1 MSNKPTPPSAM
12 ELTELAK
19 ASISKLLHERKVERV
34 VIVDDVV
41 DYTIELPEVLGF
53 LKSLTPEELS
63 SFTARFKVELESIR
77 DFDELRLVLIEKW
90 QDIPPKRQTIIR
102 DAAAKAAAADID
114 VNHSKDFKVLD
125 KIQACIS
132 DIELHLVS
140 PSTWMGRRE
149 QLTAQPSNQDGLVL
163 CLFDQDLSK
172 CKGFTSNGTASGIGL
187 LKDVL
192 SQGHAHVLVGILSHN
207 ISVTGT
213 GNEFD
218 FWRSSATTEG
228 LSLSSFLPISKERL
242 AGRFDEFAKQLKFAL
257 INQLSE
263 SVKEELMDVYQKAV
277 NDAKE
282 KVRDFDVYNFN
293 HIVMGSSYKEGV
305 SEMETFI
312 RVVDIYSQRKAD
324 ELSIEPGYLER
335 VQSLLNQV
343 RSINAVATGAD
354 EPLPEESVRNQLRH
368 DELYVAGN
376 VLNKSHSQLQC
387 GDIFRIGSDEFIL
400 LVQPCDLMV
409 RSTGIRGTNENPRKL
424 IGPLLRISDKF
435 ITLEEHR
442 RSKVGYAFLQYIE
455 PTNNKG
461 KQVEFDNCYYI
472 SIDMLDLAVFNDDG
486 ACRMDWSEANEPPA
500 SMHYP
505 WVKRHAKLT
514 EEWKAVKDRIEKALS
529 EIGELENN
537 AVIRLVW
544 DGLLPCLTIPS
555 LIQTDKVYN
564 KGVFDFGIKRILRL
578 KEPEASSML
587 RAYMQYLAREA
598 KDHDFAK

>member
-1 MSNKPTPPSAM
+1 MTNKPTPPSPS

-34 VIVDDVV
+34 VIVDDVI
-41 DYTIELPEVLGF
+41 DYAIELPEILGF
-53 LKSLTPEELS
+53 LRSMPSDELTK
-63 SFTARFKVELESIR
+63 FTARFNDELESIA
-77 DFDELRLVLIEKW
+77 DIDELKDALTEKW
-90 QDIPPKRQTIIR
+90 RDIAISRQITIR
-102 DAAAKAAAADID
+102 DAAAKIVTADFD
-114 VNHSKDFKVLD
+114 QNHKKDLQVLSKIRD
-125 KIQACIS
+125 CIS
-132 DIELHLVS
+132 DIDLSCIS
-140 PSTWMGRRE
+140 PSTWMRDRDA
-149 QLTAQPSNQDGLVL
+149 LMLPPSENGVVL

-187 LKDVL
+187 LKEVV
-192 SQGHAHVLVGILSHN
+192 SQGHTHVLVGILSHN
-207 ISVTGT
+207 ISVTGS

-218 FWRSSATTEG
+218 FWRGSATNEG

-257 INQLSE
+257 VNQLSE
-263 SVKEELMDVYQKAV
+263 SVKEELMEVYQKAV
-277 NDAKE
+277 SDAKE

-293 HIVMGSSYKEGV
+293 HIVMDSSYKEGV

-312 RVVDIYSQRKAD
+312 RVVDIYAQRKAD
-324 ELSIEPGYLER
+324 ELSIETGYLGR

-343 RSINAVATGAD
+343 RSINAVDTGVA
-354 EPLPEESVRNQLRH
+354 ETLPEESVRNQLRH
-368 DELYVAGN
+368 DELYVASN
-376 VLNKSHSQLQC
+376 VLNKSHSPVQC

-409 RSTGIRGTNENPRKL
+409 RSSGIRGTNENPRKL
-424 IGPLLRISDKF
+424 IGPLLRMSDKF
-435 ITLEEHR
+435 VTLEDHR

-472 SIDMLDLAVFNDDG
+472 SIDVLDLAVFNDDG
-486 ACRMDWSEANEPPA
+486 ACRIDLSTSIEPPA

-505 WVKRHAKLT
+505 WVKRHEKLT
-514 EEWKAVKDRIEKALS
+514 LEWNAMKDIIEGAAAEIEALTNETVKKLA
-529 EIGELENN
+529 
-537 AVIRLVW
+537 W

-555 LIQTDKVYN
+555 LIKTDKVYN
-564 KGVFDFGIKRILRL
+564 AEVFDFGIRRVLRL